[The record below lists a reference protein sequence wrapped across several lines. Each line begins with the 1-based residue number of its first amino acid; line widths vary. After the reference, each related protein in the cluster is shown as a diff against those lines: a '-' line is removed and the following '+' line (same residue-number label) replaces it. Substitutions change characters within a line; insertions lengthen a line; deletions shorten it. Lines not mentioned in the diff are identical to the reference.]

1 MVSAL
6 SRGWVTGARV
16 NQALQP
22 ASNLP
27 SGSFSKATLKSTPD
41 KNTLPTN
48 QAPNS
53 PGGPPQHVAPPANLE
68 DVALQS
74 HPTQL
79 LPNDLVDMI
88 SSTVIPSSHKRPPST
103 FNPRGAQTRH
113 SSFAPDYAP
122 SKTHPKSTTL
132 PSLLSL
138 PSRDEA
144 PWKFHEKYRRRY
156 REFEEGGK
164 LSRCFYPLLLTIL
177 NVLQIF
183 VFDNTTM
190 KMGS

>member
-1 MVSAL
+1 LVSAL
-6 SRGWVTGARV
+6 SRGWVTGATV

-22 ASNLP
+22 APNLP
-27 SGSFSKATLKSTPD
+27 SGSFSEATLKSTPD

-48 QAPNS
+48 QTPNS

-88 SSTVIPSSHKRPPST
+88 SSTVIPSSHKTPPST
-103 FNPRGAQTRH
+103 FDPRGAQTKYG
-113 SSFAPDYAP
+113 SFAPEYAP

-132 PSLLSL
+132 PS
-138 PSRDEA
+138 RDKA
-144 PWKFHEKYRRRY
+144 QFVWHEKYERY
-156 REFEEGGK
+156 YRDFEEGGK
-164 LSRCFYPLLLTIL
+164 LSRCFYALLLTIL